1 VLLERKSAPKGQNRL
16 VVLFCFF
23 FFSFSLLS
31 LSLSLVV
38 RKIKRGAKN
47 LVSFFPPLFLSFCL
61 SSFFLDQS
69 LRC

>member
-23 FFSFSLLS
+23 FFSFSL